1 MEGLIMPWSFRPTR
15 NFTLKSSATR
25 AGRLAIL
32 LALVLAPLTAHAQ
45 APQSEAQTPCC
56 RVTAIDSTTGIVNAR
71 DAGGQMFSFKVRDSW
86 RLKGL
91 KVGQNVYADIQKKM
105 VAIQAGDFCCEMVEI
120 VTSPPRRADACGEP
134 VQQRALSDTC
144 AKQYVTLI
152 EQYQLKRL
160 YDQFQTVRG
169 NLELDQGY
177 YRGAIATCAIVDI
190 GMVLL
195 EYAAGKVATTPAKG
209 VSAQQAKYLK
219 EYGESL
225 EKIRTGVPQII
236 ERDPRVLLP
245 DSVDKTFQGFDMVS
259 SLFNAA
265 KITPEK
271 AAAKIEECRGKVPP
285 DMYEH
290 ARRYVKNLGEM
301 VRQAAKLA
309 VYRNNL
315 RAKGQEC
322 WDKQATY
329 YKLCVDW
336 ARCKG
341 TDPQRQCKA
350 PGS

>member
-1 MEGLIMPWSFRPTR
+1 MPWSLKSTR
-15 NFTLKSSATR
+15 NFTPNSSASR
-25 AGRLAIL
+25 AGQLAIL
-32 LALVLAPLTAHAQ
+32 LALVLAPLTAYG
-45 APQSEAQTPCC
+45 QTPCC
-56 RVTAIDSTTGIVNAR
+56 PVTAIDSFTGIVKAR
-71 DAGGQMFSFKVRDSW
+71 DAGGQVFAFKVRDSW

-91 KVGQNVYADIQKKM
+91 KVGQKVYADFQKKM
-105 VAIQAGDFCCEMVEI
+105 VAIQAGDFCCEIVEI
-120 VTSPPRRADACGEP
+120 VSSPPRQTDGCGEP

-152 EQYQLKRL
+152 EQYELKRL
-160 YDQFQTVRG
+160 YDQFQTLQRD
-169 NLELDQGY
+169 LKADQGS
-177 YRGAIATCAIVDI
+177 YRGAILSCAIVDI
-190 GMVLL
+190 GMVML
-195 EYAAGKVATTPAKG
+195 EYAAGKVASTPPKG

-219 EYGESL
+219 DYGENL
-225 EKIRTGVPQII
+225 DKIRTGVPQVI

-245 DSVDKTFQGFDMVS
+245 ENVDKTFQGFDIVS
-259 SLFNAA
+259 SLFKAA
-265 KITPEK
+265 NITPEK
-271 AAAKIEECRGKVPP
+271 AAAKIDECRGKVPP

-290 ARRYVKNLGEM
+290 ARQYVKNLVEM